1 MIFGTFLAKSIFMD
15 MKVAIPLFK
24 DRISPRF
31 DVCPEIW
38 IVELRDGEV
47 IKQEKWPMASFNLQQ
62 RLDQLASKGVDKI
75 ICGGIDSF
83 CMDHLGNMGIDVIHN
98 VAGEA
103 GKALSLFMRGVLR
116 PGFYCDANRGR
127 GFCGWRRNPRGRRNM
142 DGERK
147 M

>member
-1 MIFGTFLAKSIFMD
+1 
-15 MKVAIPLFK
+15 MKVAIALFK

-38 IVELRDGEV
+38 IVELNNGKV
-47 IKQEKWPMASFNLQQ
+47 ISQEKWPMESFNLQQ
-62 RLDQLASKGVDKI
+62 RIDQLTSKGVDKI

-103 GKALSLFMRGVLR
+103 VKALNFFIRGVLR
-116 PGFYCDANRGR
+116 PGFYCNGKRGR
-127 GFCGWRRNPRGRRNM
+127 GFCGWRRGPRGRRNM
-142 DGERK
+142 GDQRE

>member
-1 MIFGTFLAKSIFMD
+1 MD

-38 IVELRDGEV
+38 IIELNNGEV
-47 IKQEKWPMASFNLQQ
+47 INQEKWPMKSFNLQQ
-62 RLDQLASKGVDKI
+62 RLDQLTSKGVDKI

-83 CMDHLGNMGIDVIHN
+83 CMDHLGNRGIDVIHN

-103 GKALSLFMRGVLR
+103 GEVLNLFMRGVLR
-116 PGFYCDANRGR
+116 PGFYCNGKKGR
-127 GFCGWRRNPRGRRNM
+127 GFCGWRRGPRGRRNM
-142 DGERK
+142 DDERK

>member
-1 MIFGTFLAKSIFMD
+1 MN
-15 MKVAIPLFK
+15 MKVAIPLFQ

-38 IVELRDGEV
+38 VIELRDGEV
-47 IKQEKWPMASFNLQQ
+47 ISQEKWPMASFNLQQ
-62 RLDQLASKGVDKI
+62 RLDQLTSNGVHKI

-103 GKALSLFMRGVLR
+103 GEVLNLFIRGMLR
-116 PGFYCDANRGR
+116 PGFYCNGKRRR
-127 GFCGWRRNPRGRRNM
+127 GFCAWRTGPRGRRNI
-142 DGERK
+142 DDERK

>member
-1 MIFGTFLAKSIFMD
+1 

-38 IVELRDGEV
+38 IVELNNGEV
-47 IKQEKWPMASFNLQQ
+47 ISQAKWPMESFNLQQ
-62 RLDQLASKGVDKI
+62 RIDQLTSKGVDKI

-83 CMDHLGNMGIDVIHN
+83 CMDHLGNRGIDVIQN

-103 GKALSLFMRGVLR
+103 GEALNLFIKGVLR
-116 PGFYCDANRGR
+116 PGFYCNGKRGR
-127 GFCGWRRNPRGRRNM
+127 GFYGWRRGLRGWRHMN
-142 DGERK
+142 DQRK